1 MSLQSAGA
9 HIVLSKT
16 EAAMSGLSR
25 FYTGILCRQ
34 GHSAERYVSNGQCVM
49 CNAEKARARER
60 LRGQEQP
67 SYRMFR
73 NTLRRTGMVLKGRAS
88 PSLALAC
95 DHQRLREYISTRFRD
110 GMTWDRYR
118 QWEVDHIEPL
128 SAARSEEELVGLCH
142 YTNLQPLW
150 RRENRT
156 KGGA

>member
-1 MSLQSAGA
+1 MSLQSAGTP
-9 HIVLSKT
+9 IVLSKT

-25 FYTGILCRQ
+25 FCTGRECKC
-34 GHSAERYVSNGQCVM
+34 GHLAQRYVSNGQCVI

-60 LRGQEQP
+60 LRGQQEP

-73 NTLRRTGMVLKGRAS
+73 NTLRRTGMALSGRAS
-88 PSLALAC
+88 ASVALAC
-95 DHQRLREYISTRFRD
+95 DHERLREHISTRFRE

-118 QWEVDHIEPL
+118 QWEVDHVEPL
-128 SAARSEEELVGLCH
+128 SSARSERELLELCH

-150 RRENRT
+150 RRENRI

>member
-1 MSLQSAGA
+1 MSLHCAGTLVA
-9 HIVLSKT
+9 LSKK

-25 FYTGILCRQ
+25 FYTGRLCEF
-34 GHSAERYVSNGQCVM
+34 GHLAERYVSNGQCVV
-49 CNAEKARARER
+49 CNASRARER
-60 LRGQEQP
+60 ERQRGLQEP

-73 NTLRRTGMVLKGRAS
+73 NTLRRTGMALRGRAS

-95 DHQRLREYISTRFRD
+95 DHKQLREHIGSQMGE

-128 SAARSEEELVGLCH
+128 SAAKSEDELFRLCH

-150 RRENRT
+150 RRENRM